1 MEIHVQNLIRR
12 IGGTEVLAG
21 VDFEVNVGEFVALIG
36 RSGCGKS
43 VLLKHIVGLMDP
55 DGGHVFMDGSDITKM
70 TAGELEGVRRR
81 CGFVFQGGAL
91 FDSLTV
97 YENLAFAL
105 REKSGLRE
113 EDIDEKI
120 QRILG
125 EVGLTGAEGK
135 VPAQL
140 SGGMVKRTALAR
152 ALVMEPEVVFFD
164 EPTTGLDPIIAR
176 TMLDLFSNCRRKYN
190 ISGIIVSHEIP
201 EIFAI
206 VQKVVMLH
214 DGKTRVAVVEDGKV
228 VTEDPILRQFIK
240 SEAKGPVQYE

>member
-1 MEIHVQNLIRR
+1 M
-12 IGGTEVLAG
+12 LAG
-21 VDFEVNVGEFVALIG
+21 VNFEVKAGEFVALIG

-55 DGGHVFMDGSDITKM
+55 DGGQVFVDGRDIAKM
-70 TAGELEGVRRR
+70 SAGQLERLRRR

-105 REKSGLRE
+105 REKSALSE
-113 EDIDEKI
+113 KDIDA
-120 QRILG
+120 RIREIL
-125 EVGLTGAEGK
+125 EDVGLTGAEEK

-152 ALVMEPEVVFFD
+152 ALVMEPEVIFFD
-164 EPTTGLDPIIAR
+164 EPTTGLDPMIAR
-176 TMLDLFSNCRRKYN
+176 TMLDLFSLCRRKYN
-190 ISGIIVSHEIP
+190 LSGIIVSHEIP

-214 DGKTRVAVVEDGKV
+214 DGKARLAAVEDGRIA
-228 VTEDPILRQFIK
+228 TDDPILWQFVRG
-240 SEAKGPVQYE
+240 EAAGPVQYE